1 MELHNQ
7 ANQFLLTEREKEVL
21 TLLAKGYS
29 ASLIAKELNISETT
43 VVSHREHIK
52 EKIGAKNTPELINLA
67 WEKGILGSI

>member
-29 ASLIAKELNISETT
+29 ASLIAKELNISVTT